1 MFKFLCTTRCVNI
14 ASLILSSILFII
26 FQVSIEKFPEL
37 DFKKTFIYYLIN
49 QNEIVV
55 SMQNN
60 DIYKDTEDS
69 ELNGKYENVIR
80 DNTKDNQEDTLDE
93 NQDNGQAEKSEAS
106 QEVLNSL
113 QIEQNKS
120 EEQSTLMPNSKWKI
134 IIPSI
139 SLEAEIAEG
148 TSKQVMNDYVGHFE
162 ETSKTIGNVALAAHN
177 RGHPVNYFAKIKNL
191 KEGDKVIYQYE
202 GFQKTYRVT
211 KQRIIKDTDW
221 SVLEDTE
228 ENQLT
233 LITCIEN
240 EPEYRRCVQA
250 TEEK

>member
-1 MFKFLCTTRCVNI
+1 MFKFWYTTRCVNI
-14 ASLILSSILFII
+14 VSLILSSILFII

-37 DFKKTFIYYLIN
+37 DFRKTFIYYLIN
-49 QNEIVV
+49 PNEIVV

-60 DIYKDTEDS
+60 DIYKDTEDTG
-69 ELNGKYENVIR
+69 LNGKYENVIR
-80 DNTKDNQEDTLDE
+80 DNTKENQEDTLDE
-93 NQDNGQAEKSEAS
+93 NQEDGQAENIETSQEEIDSLQVEQKKSE
-106 QEVLNSL
+106 V
-113 QIEQNKS
+113 
-120 EEQSTLMPNSKWKI
+120 QSSIIVNSKWKI

-162 ETSKTIGNVALAAHN
+162 ETTKTTGNVALAAHN
-177 RGHPVNYFAKIKNL
+177 RGYPVNYFAKIKNL

-221 SVLEDTE
+221 SVLENTE
-228 ENQLT
+228 DNQLT
-233 LITCIEN
+233 LITCVEN